1 LRAIHLGSVDER
13 LKKLA
18 ESTVSGDDLLVATFL
33 SSPLTGA
40 RNATPGERRFA
51 ERLRSLLEDDYL
63 CWYDVPVG
71 PRHQHPDFLVLH
83 PGRGILVLE
92 VKDWR
97 LETIR
102 NADPKSFTIDT
113 GSGHKVV
120 PSPLEQA
127 RQYAYGVVDL
137 LQRDPQLIHPADSQ
151 FEGRLTFPYGYGV
164 VLTDITRQKF
174 ESSGLGSVLQ
184 PHLVI
189 CKDEMTESVEAEEFQ
204 SRLWGMF
211 NVRFQSK
218 LTLPQVERI
227 RWRLFPEL
235 RIHQRGLGFG
245 PAEKQAETDDP
256 GGELRVMDLAQ
267 EEIARNLG
275 DGHRVIHGV
284 AGSGKTLILAYRC
297 QHLARTLQK
306 PILVLVFNRSLA
318 SWLRHQ
324 LHSQGIG
331 DRVAVR
337 TFHSWCADQL
347 RLYHVAAPAE
357 GGYDEMVRTVIRA
370 VDRGQIPRAQYGA
383 VLIDEGH
390 DFAPEWLQLAV
401 QMLDAESNSLLLL
414 YDDAQS
420 IYGTNQSRSFS
431 FKSVGISAAGRTKVL
446 RRNYRNTDEI
456 LACARGFA
464 ERLLSPV
471 EAGDDGVPL
480 LFPEPGGRKGVPP
493 RFTQLSSMKAEADY
507 IGNQLLALHS
517 TGVPWNE
524 IGVVYTVSFV
534 AQEIAAAL
542 ERLKVPFDWMKDPA
556 SKYFDPSTPT
566 VKLMTPQSSKGL
578 QFRVAVIG
586 GVGFWPYHSEADEAR
601 LLYVAMTRATHELV
615 ITSCKQS
622 VFSERLRRLCA
633 RLAA

>member
-1 LRAIHLGSVDER
+1 
-13 LKKLA
+13 
-18 ESTVSGDDLLVATFL
+18 VATFL
-33 SSPLTGA
+33 SSPWTGA
-40 RNATPGERRFA
+40 RSAMPGERRFA
-51 ERLRSLLEDDYL
+51 ERLRALLEDDYL
-63 CWYDVPVG
+63 CWYDVPIG
-71 PRHQHPDFLVLH
+71 PRHQHPDFLILH
-83 PGRGILVLE
+83 PARGILVLE

-102 NADPKSFTIDT
+102 NADPMSFTIDT
-113 GSGHKVV
+113 GAGHKVV
-120 PSPLEQA
+120 ASPLEQA
-127 RQYAYGVVDL
+127 RQYAHAVAGL
-137 LQRDPQLIHPADSQ
+137 LQKDAQLVEPAGSP
-151 FEGRLTFPYGYGV
+151 FEGRLTFPWGYGV
-164 VLTDITRQKF
+164 VLTDITRHRF
-174 ESSGLGSVLQ
+174 EASGLADVLP

-189 CKDEMTESVEAEEFQ
+189 CKDEMTESAEAEDFQ

-235 RIHQRGLGFG
+235 RIHQPELGLAQ
-245 PAEKQAETDDP
+245 PEAPTASAPEDD
-256 GGELRVMDLAQ
+256 LKVMDLAQ

-306 PILVLVFNRSLA
+306 PILVLVFNRTLA

-324 LHSQGIG
+324 FEAQGIAG
-331 DRVAVR
+331 QVTVR

-347 RLYHVAAPAE
+347 RLYHVAQPA
-357 GGYDEMVRTVIRA
+357 GGNYDELVHTVVRA
-370 VDRGQIPRAQYGA
+370 VERGQIPRAQYGA

-390 DFAPEWLQLAV
+390 DFQPAWLQLCV

-420 IYGTNQSRSFS
+420 IYGTHQSRSFS
-431 FKSVGISAAGRTKVL
+431 FKSVGIAAAGRTKVL

-480 LFPEPGGRKGVPP
+480 LFPEAGGRKGAAP
-493 RFTQLSSMKAEADY
+493 RFARLSSMQAEAEY
-507 IGNQLLALHS
+507 IANQLLALHAN
-517 TGVPWNE
+517 GVPWNE
-524 IGVVYTVSFV
+524 IGVFYTAPFV
-534 AQEIAAAL
+534 GDEIAAAL
-542 ERLKVPFDWMKDPA
+542 ARLKVPFDWLRTPHRSTSILPHPA
-556 SKYFDPSTPT
+556 
-566 VKLMTPQSSKGL
+566 
-578 QFRVAVIG
+578 
-586 GVGFWPYHSEADEAR
+586 
-601 LLYVAMTRATHELV
+601 
-615 ITSCKQS
+615 
-622 VFSERLRRLCA
+622 
-633 RLAA
+633 